1 MATTRYG
8 CHRNYRLPPE
18 LVAELRVIAE
28 RNDLTES
35 EVLRRLL
42 GEMVKQV
49 NARDGKCIPSERD
62 CEYKSPV
69 D

>member
-1 MATTRYG
+1 MAITRYG

-18 LVAELRVIAE
+18 LVAELQGIAE
-28 RNDLTES
+28 HNHLTES
-35 EVLRRLL
+35 EALRRLL

-49 NARDGKCIPSERD
+49 NARGGKRLPGEQDGE
-62 CEYKSPV
+62 EMSPV